1 MPTSQ
6 DKDPIEALLEDATI
20 KDLNEQEQAELKA
33 LLEQNKL
40 GLNVAMRATLLEIM
54 EGRQTK

>member
-6 DKDPIEALLEDATI
+6 DKDPIEVLLEDAAI
-20 KDLNEQEQAELKA
+20 KELNEQEQADLKQT
-33 LLEQNKL
+33 LEANKL
-40 GLNVAMRATLLEIM
+40 GLNKAMHATLLEIM